1 MTYSPNLENKIALIT
16 GGGSG
21 IGLASARAMIK
32 QGARVIITGRDLS
45 KLQKACA
52 ELGPQAS
59 VMVVDVTSLDSLSR
73 LMTEIK
79 ERVGLIDIVFAN
91 AGHGIFKSF
100 GKFTEEDFHQ
110 QVDTNFK
117 GVFFTLQK
125 SLPLI
130 RPGGTMLINASWT
143 RHRPMG
149 SAALYAATKA
159 AVANLAQSLA
169 AELADKAIRVNAISP
184 GYVNTPLFNEEML
197 PADEARRRREE
208 VPLSRFAN
216 GDEIGEVVAFLA
228 GPGAAYINGQDLL
241 IDGGMVKSKMES

>member
-1 MTYSPNLENKIALIT
+1 MTYSLNLENKIALIT

-21 IGLASARAMIK
+21 IGFASARAMIR
-32 QGARVIITGRDLS
+32 QGARVILTGRDLD

-52 ELGPQAS
+52 ELGPKARAIA
-59 VMVVDVTSLDSLSR
+59 VDVSSLASLSS
-73 LMTEIK
+73 LMTTIK
-79 ERVGLIDIVFAN
+79 ESVGFIDIVFAN
-91 AGHGIFKSF
+91 AGNGIFKSF
-100 GKFTEEDFHQ
+100 GEFSEEDFHQ

-143 RHRPMG
+143 SHRPMG
-149 SAALYAATKA
+149 SAALYSASKA

-169 AELADKAIRVNAISP
+169 AELAAKEIRVNAISP
-184 GYVNTPLFNEEML
+184 GYVNTPLFNEEMI
-197 PADEARRRREE
+197 PAEEAHYRRSE
-208 VPLSRFAN
+208 VPLSRFASS
-216 GDEIGEVVAFLA
+216 DEIGEVVAFLA

-241 IDGGMVKSKMES
+241 IDGGMVKSKMEP